1 MAQSN
6 PDVPLIG
13 SVFERKPGSSSS
25 FRPRASDSTRTG
37 FPSVKHRSQSAF
49 ARARNV
55 EQSGGQDRPQQPPR
69 VTALPPRRPVGEE
82 PLADDWRH
90 QAEEE
95 NTRKVESMSP
105 EELEQEQKEILERFG
120 PNIADVLK
128 KARAAREKKNKA
140 EDRASRNPAEII
152 TEALNSPESSKIYVP
167 SPSSTPRKSASKS
180 SSNSLHSLITL

>member
-1 MAQSN
+1 M
-6 PDVPLIG
+6 
-13 SVFERKPGSSSS
+13 
-25 FRPRASDSTRTG
+25 
-37 FPSVKHRSQSAF
+37 
-49 ARARNV
+49 
-55 EQSGGQDRPQQPPR
+55 
-69 VTALPPRRPVGEE
+69 
-82 PLADDWRH
+82 ADDWRH

-128 KARAAREKKNKA
+128 KARAAREKKNEV

-152 TEALNSPESSKIYVP
+152 TKALNSPESSKIHVP